1 MVGMADATFTAVD
14 LSRLPAPDIIEAL
27 DFETV
32 LAGAVAQMRDEMAK
46 SGLTFETRDSDPATK
61 LLQVFA
67 YYAQMLRQRINDAAR
82 AVMPAYAVKADL
94 DHIAALFGITRLT
107 ITPANPATGAPAVM
121 EDDTDFRRRMVL
133 APEGYSVAGPEGAY
147 ISHTLSAD
155 ANVLDASATGPQPD
169 DIKALVL
176 GVLADHAA
184 PADLVAAMTSALDT
198 ARWPGSVVVSVLA
211 RTGDGTAPAE
221 LIDTVAAYVSD
232 ETRRPLTDWVTVQSA
247 RIVPY
252 VVDAT
257 LTTFSGPDGGVVL
270 AAAQAS
276 LDAYTKASHRLGRD
290 ITRSA
295 IFAALSVEGVQNVIL
310 REPAQDIVIS
320 RQQAPIARACRSP
333 MPGQGSGRPFDP
345 ASRLNA
351 AGKGARTGRRAAARC
366 RGGDPRVV
374 AERTEGPATY
384 LQPGPSTVRPCG
396 PSPKP
401 SPTRPASSGRS
412 PQSKGSATRARSTR
426 CWTRPGPVTRPR
438 PGRVSS
444 RSPLASPTKSRWA

>member
-1 MVGMADATFTAVD
+1 MAGMADATFTAVD
-14 LSRLPAPDIIEAL
+14 LSRLPAPDIIEDL
-27 DFETV
+27 DFETI

-107 ITPANPATGAPAVM
+107 ITPANPATGASAVM

-232 ETRRPLTDWVTVQSA
+232 EARRPLTDWVTVQSA

-252 VVDAT
+252 AVDAT

-320 RQQAPIARACRSP
+320 RQQAPYCTGMSVAY
-333 MPGQGSGRPFDP
+333 
-345 ASRLNA
+345 
-351 AGKGARTGRRAAARC
+351 AGVG
-366 RGGDPRVV
+366 
-374 AERTEGPATY
+374 E
-384 LQPGPSTVRPCG
+384 
-396 PSPKP
+396 
-401 SPTRPASSGRS
+401 
-412 PQSKGSATRARSTR
+412 
-426 CWTRPGPVTRPR
+426 
-438 PGRVSS
+438 
-444 RSPLASPTKSRWA
+444 